1 MVLLQLPFFPTKAIK
16 MNQEGRV
23 MYALKQ
29 RQRQTEELF
38 VAVVGKNR

>member
-1 MVLLQLPFFPTKAIK
+1 MVLLQLPFFPTKTIK

-29 RQRQTEELF
+29 RQTEELF